1 MSSKTDEQKRK
12 KIEKDRRYYDRH
24 KERIKAELKER
35 LANDPVFA
43 EEHYRRRRENHAR
56 WRANHPETAKQKAK
70 RQYERNKENVI
81 AQSKKWAE
89 ENRKRVREI
98 KKGWKQR
105 NKEYCNE
112 YARQKAKT
120 DLAYR
125 VKRNL
130 RASLSSAVRRFKAK
144 KFTNTI
150 KLLGCEIG
158 FFIQYLTLKFEEGM
172 SWDNYGEWHI
182 DHIQPC
188 ASFDLT
194 IEEQQRACFHYTN
207 LQPLWGPDNIRKS
220 DMLPEEWEKLK
231 AKEKDTKNEPKP
243 TPTGRQRRTD

>member
-1 MSSKTDEQKRK
+1 VSSKADERRIRRRQQG
-12 KIEKDRRYYDRH
+12 IEYYARN
-24 KERIKAELKER
+24 KEKIKAELKER

-56 WRANHPETAKQKAK
+56 WRANHPEKVKQKGK
-70 RQYERNKENVI
+70 DGYHKNKERVI

-105 NKEYCNE
+105 NKDYCNE

-130 RASLSSAVRRFKAK
+130 RAALGSAVKRFRAK
-144 KFTNTI
+144 KFTNTM

-158 FFIQYLTLKFEEGM
+158 FFIEYLTSKFEEGM

-182 DHIQPC
+182 DHIHPC

-194 IEEQQRACFHYTN
+194 VEEQQRACFHYTN
-207 LQPLWGPDNIRKS
+207 LQPLWGADNIRKS

-231 AKEKDTKNEPKP
+231 AKEKDAKNESKP